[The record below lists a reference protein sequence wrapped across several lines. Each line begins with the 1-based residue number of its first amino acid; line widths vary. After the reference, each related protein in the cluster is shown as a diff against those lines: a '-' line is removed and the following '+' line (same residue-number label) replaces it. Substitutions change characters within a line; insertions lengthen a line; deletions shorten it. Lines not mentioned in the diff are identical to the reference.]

1 MVTVATPLELVKT
14 EPAVGLKVARL
25 AVNVTTA
32 PATGLPNSS
41 TTVAFNVPG
50 LSTEMDVVAVP
61 EPSVN
66 DKVTL
71 GWPVGV
77 VPPPLLPPPVEPE
90 EVEKASLPP
99 HPATKAM
106 VSSTIVFLIKL
117 FMCCNASAKQLM
129 IKSYHPMKMFRYF
142 QI

>member
-1 MVTVATPLELVKT
+1 
-14 EPAVGLKVARL
+14 
-25 AVNVTTA
+25 
-32 PATGLPNSS
+32 
-41 TTVAFNVPG
+41 
-50 LSTEMDVVAVP
+50 MDVVAVP

-71 GWPVGV
+71 GWPVRV

-90 EVEKASLPP
+90 GVVKASLPP

-106 VSSTIVFLIKL
+106 VSRMIVFLIKL
-117 FMCCNASAKQLM
+117 FICCNASAKQLM
-129 IKSYHPMKMFRYF
+129 IKRYHPMKMFRYF